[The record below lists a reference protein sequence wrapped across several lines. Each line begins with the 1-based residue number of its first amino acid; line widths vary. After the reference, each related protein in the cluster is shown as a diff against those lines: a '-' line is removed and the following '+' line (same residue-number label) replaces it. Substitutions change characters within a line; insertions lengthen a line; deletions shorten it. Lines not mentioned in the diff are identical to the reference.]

1 MTWESFPRAA
11 PSTWADTARLVRR
24 TGFGATGRAIDT
36 AVVRGADRYLAAL
49 LAADPNT
56 DPGALRTPPP
66 TFEPIPPVAK
76 GADKTARKAHNQ
88 ALQAQLQQLTT
99 WWLRRMVAVEQPFGE
114 KLTFLWH
121 NHFATAAT
129 KVRRAGLMLAQ
140 NEKQRRLGRG
150 PFRDL
155 AWAMLTDA
163 ATLYWLDGQRNVK
176 GAPNENLAREFMEL
190 FALGHGD
197 GYTETDVREGARALT
212 GWKIGLDGSTAV
224 RPKLHDDGIKRLL
237 GVTGPLDAAGY
248 CDAVLGRP
256 AGTAY
261 VLTRTW
267 GQLASGH
274 PPTAAT
280 LAALTSA
287 YGQDRRLG
295 SMLSALLSAPEFTAA
310 RGTSV
315 ITPVEWLVGAVRAL
329 RVPMVDDAAA
339 KKLLPVLRGLGQV
352 PFYPP
357 SVGGWPPGTAFLSTS
372 AADLRMKTAATLVRS
387 ADLDPV
393 SSVSPT
399 SRVDAV
405 AHLLG
410 VPGWTDRTA
419 AALKDSA
426 ADPRTLVTVALNAPE
441 YLAQ

>member
-1 MTWESFPRAA
+1 MTTQSYRRAA
-11 PSTWADTARLVRR
+11 ASAWADTARLLRR
-24 TGFGATGRAIDT
+24 TGFGTTGSAVDT
-36 AVVRGADRYLAAL
+36 AVAQGPNRYLASM
-49 LAADPNT
+49 LAADPAA
-56 DPGALRTPPP
+56 DPGAVRTPPP
-66 TFEPIPPVAK
+66 TFESIAPVAK
-76 GADKTARKAHNQ
+76 GADQAARKAHNR
-88 ALQAQLQQLTT
+88 ALRAQLQELTT
-99 WWLRRMVAVEQPFGE
+99 WWLRRMVSAQQPFGE

-121 NHFATAAT
+121 NHFATSAT

-140 NEKQRRLGRG
+140 NDKLRTLGRG

-155 AWAMLTDA
+155 AYAMLTDA

-176 GAPNENLAREFMEL
+176 GAPNENLGREFMEL

-212 GWKIGLDGSTAV
+212 GWKIKPDGSTAM
-224 RPKLHDDGIKRLL
+224 RPKFHDDGIKTLL
-237 GVTGPLDAAGY
+237 GVNGPLDANGY
-248 CDAVLGRP
+248 CDAVLARP

-261 VLTRTW
+261 VITRTW

-280 LAALTSA
+280 LTALTAA
-287 YGQDRRLG
+287 YGPQRHLG
-295 SMLSALLSAPEFTAA
+295 SMLSAMLSSAEFTAA

-329 RVPMVDDAAA
+329 QVPLADDAA
-339 KKLLPVLRGLGQV
+339 KKLLPALTGLGQV

-357 SVGGWPPGTAFLSTS
+357 SVAGWPPGTSFLSTA

-387 ADLDPV
+387 ANLDAV
-393 SSVSPT
+393 SSVAPA

-410 VPGWTDRTA
+410 VPAWTDRTA
-419 AALKDSA
+419 ATLKNSA

-441 YLAQ
+441 YLTQ